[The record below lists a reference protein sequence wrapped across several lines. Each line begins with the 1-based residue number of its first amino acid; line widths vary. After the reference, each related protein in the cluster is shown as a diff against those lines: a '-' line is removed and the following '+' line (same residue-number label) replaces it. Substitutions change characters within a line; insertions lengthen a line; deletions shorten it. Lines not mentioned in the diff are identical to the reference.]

1 MGYSFTKRGR
11 SPMSTVQEIERA
23 IGKLSPQEVDE
34 LHAWME
40 EQFPQPID
48 AQLKADLD
56 AGRMDAGIRS
66 ALAEHKAGSTRAL

>member
-1 MGYSFTKRGR
+1 
-11 SPMSTVQEIERA
+11 MSTVQEIERA
-23 IGKLSPQEVDE
+23 IGKLSPQEVEE

-66 ALAEHKAGSTRAL
+66 ALADHKAGNTRAI

>member
-1 MGYSFTKRGR
+1 
-11 SPMSTVQEIERA
+11 MSTVQEIERA
-23 IGKLSPQEVDE
+23 IGKLSPQEVEE

-56 AGRMDAGIRS
+56 VGRMDADIRS
-66 ALAEHKAGSTRAL
+66 ALAGS

>member
-1 MGYSFTKRGR
+1 
-11 SPMSTVQEIERA
+11 MSTVQEIERA
-23 IGKLSPQEVDE
+23 IGKLSPQEVEE

-56 AGRMDAGIRS
+56 AGRMDVDIRS
-66 ALAEHKAGSTRAL
+66 ALADHKAGNTRAL